1 MKIAIHAE
9 KGSFSDRWISY
20 CESKNIPYKI
30 VNCYHTDIVSQ
41 LKDCDGLM
49 WHWTLNDYKSVLFAK
64 QLFMALEIRGLN
76 LFPDVLASWQYDD
89 KLSQKY
95 LFESIN
101 APFIKTYVFYTKEE
115 ALKWV
120 ESATFPKV
128 FKLRGGSSSVNV
140 NLVKT
145 RENAALLVNQ
155 AFGKGFH
162 SINRVNRLK
171 DRIWVLKRDKNL
183 PALLKVIKGFARL
196 FFPNEIEHYS
206 NKENGYI
213 YFQDFVDHN
222 SYDTRLFV
230 VGKRCF
236 GFRRF
241 CRKDDFR
248 ASGSGLWDP
257 NPAYINLESVKIAF
271 SVAKTIG
278 SPSIAFDFIIDGPY
292 PKIIEI
298 SYCFPQSAPD
308 CCPGYWDE
316 KLNWH
321 KGKINAEEFMIKD
334 FLDKCSPINASL
346 IYYN

>member
-9 KGSFSDRWISY
+9 LGSFSDRWISY
-20 CESKNIPYKI
+20 CERENISYNI
-30 VNCYHTDIVSQ
+30 VNCYHSDIVSQ

-64 QLFMALEIRGLN
+64 QLFMSLKIRGIK
-76 LFPDVLASWQYDD
+76 LFPDELTSWQYDD
-89 KLSQKY
+89 KLGQKY

-101 APFIKTYVFYTKEE
+101 APSIKTYVFYTKEE

-128 FKLRGGSSSVNV
+128 LKLRGGSSSVNV

-145 RENAALLVNQ
+145 KDKAVLLINQ

-162 SINRVNRLK
+162 PINRINRLK
-171 DRIWVLKRDKNL
+171 DRIWAFNRDRSFSSFF
-183 PALLKVIKGFARL
+183 KVIKGIARIFL
-196 FFPNEIEHYS
+196 PNEIEHFS
-206 NKENGYI
+206 NNEKGYI
-213 YFQDFVDHN
+213 YFQDFVDSN

-230 VGKRCF
+230 IGKKCF

-241 CRKDDFR
+241 CRKGDFR

-257 NPAYINLESVKIAF
+257 NPEYINMESVRIAF
-271 SVAKTIG
+271 TVAKTID
-278 SPSIAFDFIIDGPY
+278 SPSIAFDFIIDGKD

-308 CCPGYWDE
+308 CCMGYWDE
-316 KLNWH
+316 QLNWH
-321 KGKINAEEFMIKD
+321 KGKINAEEFMIQD
-334 FLDKCSPINASL
+334 FLAKCSNTNLSVE
-346 IYYN
+346 YN